1 MNKLFIDTAST
12 KRIASVITDDKIKSI
27 IEEENGINLSVRML
41 PIVEQVL
48 KDAQLL
54 PTDIAEI
61 YVIDGPGSFTG
72 IRVGITIAKV
82 YAWALKKKI
91 VPLSELELLATTP
104 FKGNLIVPYIDARRD
119 YAYAAIYDQDL
130 NIYMEP
136 CHISRTKLLEK
147 LPKDREVVFVSY
159 DHIQTDY
166 PVIKPNI
173 DIVKILNKHRNDTGV
188 NPHECNPHYLKMTEA
203 EEKMQN
209 GVLHD

>member
-1 MNKLFIDTAST
+1 MAKVKT
-12 KRIASVITDDKIKSI
+12 KWVCQNCGYETLKYIGKCPDCGNWGTLVEEVEIKNTSSVSQSVITDDKIKSI
-27 IEEENGINLSVRML
+27 IEEENGIDLSVRML

-104 FKGNLIVPYIDARRD
+104 FKGTLIVPY
-119 YAYAAIYDQDL
+119 L
-130 NIYMEP
+130 
-136 CHISRTKLLEK
+136 
-147 LPKDREVVFVSY
+147 DR
-159 DHIQTDY
+159 
-166 PVIKPNI
+166 K
-173 DIVKILNKHRNDTGV
+173 
-188 NPHECNPHYLKMTEA
+188 
-203 EEKMQN
+203 
-209 GVLHD
+209 